1 MGQSFA
7 VVSAPPQ
14 DNIRDKLHPIVLS
27 MNYSLL
33 EKSREFQLGPHS
45 LDAFPVLNQDQ
56 AHQNETKVG
65 STELQTPQAWP
76 GVARGSQ
83 DIPVPPDRVPEG
95 VRLRQQVLQQPAAPE
110 QLRHRAEPAAAQVT
124 AGLSGPPARPA
135 VPGSPSRWAAP
146 SAERAVPAQ
155 AERDAG
161 AAVQPGCAEAAPE
174 HQHHQHAQHARQ
186 RRGRARGAAQR
197 HRAAQS
203 AALLRAPGMRRRAPA
218 SPSTR
223 VAFARTFLTLTFFV
237 PRAEPAPLQRQ
248 CCASWATLLRGTRG

>member
-65 STELQTPQAWP
+65 STELQTPRAWP
-76 GVARGSQ
+76 GVARGSRGR
-83 DIPVPPDRVPEG
+83 PCPSRSSSRRSVAPTTSATATCSCR
-95 VRLRQQVLQQPAAPE
+95 AASSPS
-110 QLRHRAEPAAAQVT
+110 RTRRCPGT
-124 AGLSGPPARPA
+124 AGPSGPARPA

-161 AAVQPGCAEAAPE
+161 AAVQPGRAEAAPE
-174 HQHHQHAQHARQ
+174 RQHHQRAQHARQ

-197 HRAAQS
+197 HRAAQP
-203 AALLRAPGMRRRAPA
+203 AALLRAPGTRRPPA
-218 SPSTR
+218 SPGAR
-223 VAFARTFLTLTFFV
+223 VAFARTFLTLVFLV
-237 PRAEPAPLQRQ
+237 PRAEPAPLQRR
-248 CCASWATLLRGTRG
+248 CCASWATLSRGTRG